1 MKKIELLLIT
11 LFFAMGVSGQD
22 ETLMTIN
29 GESIPA
35 SEFMYIYSK
44 NNQEKSI
51 DPKSMD
57 DYLEL
62 FINFK
67 LKVAE
72 AEALGLDTTAAFK
85 KELRGYRAQATPKYL
100 CDNEALDSLVRMSYH
115 RMANPRRA
123 AHIALECPM
132 GNDSLEKAVYAQMET
147 IRQRVTTGLPVT
159 VGKGK
164 KAKTVC
170 TPEDFLTV
178 AKEVSTDPSVVDNG
192 GELGWITPFRYVY
205 VFEDIV
211 YNTPIGEVTPI
222 FRSPYGF
229 HIALVLS
236 EDKYEEVHAAH
247 IMKTIP
253 RNDSMLAEAAKAQMD
268 DLYLALQRGE
278 DFEELAKKES
288 DDKGSSRRGGDLG
301 WFGRGAMVQPFED
314 AVFALEEG
322 NISEP
327 FRSRFGWHIAKLYDR
342 RGMQPI
348 DSVYSTIM
356 KNVQRDERM
365 TFADKS
371 FIEKTRAEYN
381 LPADMTDEAVRS
393 YADAHLEEKYEE
405 LRYLVNEYHD
415 GILLFEVSL
424 QKVWDKASKD
434 DAGLTKFFRKNK
446 KNYTWDAPRYKGYMI
461 YAKNQSVANQV
472 KSIIKNAHPDSIQS
486 YINNRINNDSTTLV
500 RVERGLWKEG
510 QNTAVDAIVFKNDT
524 VNFTADEALPFV
536 ATMGKVIKA
545 PQEYADERGKVT
557 NDYQDALEKEWIE
570 SLRTKYDWHVNQEVF
585 DALKAKYE

>member
-1 MKKIELLLIT
+1 
-11 LFFAMGVSGQD
+11 
-22 ETLMTIN
+22 
-29 GESIPA
+29 
-35 SEFMYIYSK
+35 
-44 NNQEKSI
+44 
-51 DPKSMD
+51 
-57 DYLEL
+57 
-62 FINFK
+62 
-67 LKVAE
+67 
-72 AEALGLDTTAAFK
+72 
-85 KELRGYRAQATPKYL
+85 
-100 CDNEALDSLVRMSYH
+100 
-115 RMANPRRA
+115 
-123 AHIALECPM
+123 
-132 GNDSLEKAVYAQMET
+132 
-147 IRQRVTTGLPVT
+147 
-159 VGKGK
+159 
-164 KAKTVC
+164 
-170 TPEDFLTV
+170 
-178 AKEVSTDPSVVDNG
+178 
-192 GELGWITPFRYVY
+192 
-205 VFEDIV
+205 
-211 YNTPIGEVTPI
+211 
-222 FRSPYGF
+222 
-229 HIALVLS
+229 
-236 EDKYEEVHAAH
+236 
-247 IMKTIP
+247 
-253 RNDSMLAEAAKAQMD
+253 
-268 DLYLALQRGE
+268 
-278 DFEELAKKES
+278 
-288 DDKGSSRRGGDLG
+288 
-301 WFGRGAMVQPFED
+301 
-314 AVFALEEG
+314 LEEG
-322 NISEP
+322 NITEP

-356 KNVQRDERM
+356 KSVQRDERV

-461 YAKNQSVANQV
+461 YAKNPSVANQV

-500 RVERGLWKEG
+500 RVERGLWQEG
-510 QNTAVDAIVFKNDT
+510 QNAAVDYVVFKNDT

-536 ATMGKVIKA
+536 TTMGKVIKA

>member
-1 MKKIELLLIT
+1 MKKIELLLIA
-11 LFFAMGVSGQD
+11 LFVVMGVSGQN

-100 CDNEALDSLVRMSYH
+100 CDNVALDSLVRMSYH
-115 RMANPRRA
+115 RMANPRSA

-170 TPEDFLTV
+170 VPEDFLAV

-192 GELGWITPFRYVY
+192 GNLGWITPFRYVY

-229 HIALVLS
+229 HIALVLA

-247 IMKTIP
+247 IMKAIP

-278 DFEELAKKES
+278 DFEELAKKAS

-301 WFGRGAMVQPFED
+301 WFGRGAMVKPFED
-314 AVFALEEG
+314 AVFALEKG
-322 NISEP
+322 DITEP

-348 DSVYSTIM
+348 DSVYATIM
-356 KNVQRDERM
+356 KSVQRDERV

-500 RVERGLWKEG
+500 RVERGLWQEG
-510 QNTAVDAIVFKNDT
+510 QNAAVDYVVFKNDT

-536 ATMGKVIKA
+536 TTMGKIIKA

>member
-314 AVFALEEG
+314 AVFALKEG
-322 NISEP
+322 DISQP

-570 SLRTKYDWHVNQEVF
+570 SLRTKYDWYVNQEVF